1 MIDTQ
6 RLTELVLICDFTY
19 AEIEQLCGGYL
30 DLRGDRLENVLGS
43 GVGAWQHRLADLV
56 AWADRQGLLNE
67 LYRGVLHY
75 GGGKRAVQEFI
86 LDNGSAMTMQQ
97 QSPGG
102 DYTLLRIETKIDA
115 IASDQQELKHRVL
128 TLEQRLASN
137 PLSWTIILLSVLV
150 GLAVAVGT
158 ATMAFV
164 R

>member
-6 RLTELVLICDFTY
+6 RLADLIVTCDFTY

-30 DLRGDRLENVLGS
+30 DLRAERLENVLGN
-43 GVGAWQHRLADLV
+43 GRGAWQHRLADLV
-56 AWADRQGLLNE
+56 HWADRQGLLGD

-86 LDNGSAMTMQQ
+86 LDSSGPAMTMQQ
-97 QSPGG
+97 QTPG

-115 IASDQQELKHRVL
+115 ISSDQQELKHRVL
-128 TLEQRLASN
+128 TLEQRLAGN
-137 PLSWTIILLSVLV
+137 PLSWTIILLAVLV
-150 GLAVAVGT
+150 GVAVVVGT